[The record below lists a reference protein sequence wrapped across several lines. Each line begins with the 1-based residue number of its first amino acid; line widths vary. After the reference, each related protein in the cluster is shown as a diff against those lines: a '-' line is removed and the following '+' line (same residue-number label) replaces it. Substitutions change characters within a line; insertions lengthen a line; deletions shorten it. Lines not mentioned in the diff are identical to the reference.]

1 MDYLPN
7 TPYFAVM
14 KMRCI
19 LLVFSLCLTFDVIQ
33 AQRSVAAVL
42 NDRVATGEAGLIV
55 VIDQPSPVVGCG
67 EPVTLTA
74 TITGALEISWK
85 RNGEFI
91 TGATTNT
98 FVANQSGVY
107 TVVVVSLLCQL
118 ESAPVEVI
126 LESPLSAEI
135 LSPEG
140 TSACQ
145 GDSVLLQATGGNAEW
160 QWYREGEPINGA
172 VTAAYSATLPG
183 SYVVVGNASSI
194 CASSSPPVQ
203 VTLNALP
210 DVSLVWESNPV
221 ICSGDS
227 LAVLAALEPGEV
239 LTWYHDEEPV
249 AVAGTIYYASL
260 AGEYH
265 AEVFNTLSSC
275 SAVTGSIYLEVLP
288 EQAIV
293 VESAGNASVCEGQSA
308 TLLLSEGDGTIQWF
322 TNDLFVEGA
331 NATVLTTFSTGIYS
345 AQVTD
350 FNGCVSTSNAIAVEI
365 NSLPSVD
372 FVIADG
378 PAVLCGPEDTVWV
391 ELEVGNTYT
400 WYNGETVLSDE
411 VSNSLTITAIGD
423 YTVQVANAAGCTA
436 ISELLSVQAFD
447 IPLLDLLPGGTVNL
461 CDGQILF
468 FEAIAELAVNYGWY
482 YNGEPIDGEFGT
494 AIEVMDAGEYAVIVL
509 DENGCSAVSSA
520 QVELISVATPVIVDG
535 GVTPEGQLLLTDNA
549 SGHQWYLNGQE
560 ISGATGNSYVA
571 TEDGTY
577 TCIAIEDICESTLSA
592 GFDVVLGGVLE
603 GSIAMKLY
611 PNPAE
616 DFIVFES
623 SLLTVS
629 TFSIYDV
636 AGRKVLSG
644 LTTNARMSVD
654 VSSLNAGL
662 YRLVLGE
669 GVQAAFSVV
678 R

>member
-1 MDYLPN
+1 
-7 TPYFAVM
+7 
-14 KMRCI
+14 
-19 LLVFSLCLTFDVIQ
+19 
-33 AQRSVAAVL
+33 
-42 NDRVATGEAGLIV
+42 
-55 VIDQPSPVVGCG
+55 
-67 EPVTLTA
+67 
-74 TITGALEISWK
+74 
-85 RNGEFI
+85 
-91 TGATTNT
+91 
-98 FVANQSGVY
+98 
-107 TVVVVSLLCQL
+107 
-118 ESAPVEVI
+118 
-126 LESPLSAEI
+126 
-135 LSPEG
+135 
-140 TSACQ
+140 
-145 GDSVLLQATGGNAEW
+145 
-160 QWYREGEPINGA
+160 
-172 VTAAYSATLPG
+172 
-183 SYVVVGNASSI
+183 
-194 CASSSPPVQ
+194 
-203 VTLNALP
+203 
-210 DVSLVWESNPV
+210 
-221 ICSGDS
+221 
-227 LAVLAALEPGEV
+227 
-239 LTWYHDEEPV
+239 
-249 AVAGTIYYASL
+249 
-260 AGEYH
+260 
-265 AEVFNTLSSC
+265 
-275 SAVTGSIYLEVLP
+275 
-288 EQAIV
+288 
-293 VESAGNASVCEGQSA
+293 
-308 TLLLSEGDGTIQWF
+308 
-322 TNDLFVEGA
+322 
-331 NATVLTTFSTGIYS
+331 
-345 AQVTD
+345 
-350 FNGCVSTSNAIAVEI
+350 VEI
-365 NSLPSVD
+365 NALPSVD

-378 PAVLCGPEDTVWV
+378 TAVLCGPEDTVWV

-560 ISGATGNSYVA
+560 ISGATGNSYIA